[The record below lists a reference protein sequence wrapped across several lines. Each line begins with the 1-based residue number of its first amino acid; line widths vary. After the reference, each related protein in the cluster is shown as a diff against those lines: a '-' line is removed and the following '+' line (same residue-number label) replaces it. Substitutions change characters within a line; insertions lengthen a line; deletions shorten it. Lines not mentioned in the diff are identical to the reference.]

1 MAEKK
6 DMQSLMTLGKCVIGI
21 ILIYLFIY
29 LFFGL
34 HSKQLGE
41 LSLLAYICGSA
52 PPCHSSK
59 KTKKNSQIAQ
69 WNGATISRKIR
80 AGRNGV
86 CCESFAGSR
95 AGRNK
100 TTPLSAPSGGRQGTG
115 EIPTMQPIKPKHA
128 SHANDVH
135 HFRQRPLDPR
145 INPRPPPCFLSTF
158 SHPSTRSHLI
168 LQHFS
173 NLDAS
178 VLWGRIWVPV
188 R

>member
-1 MAEKK
+1 MLSEL
-6 DMQSLMTLGKCVIGI
+6 SW
-21 ILIYLFIY
+21 FIY
-29 LFFGL
+29 LFFIFWTALQTAGRT
-34 HSKQLGE
+34 
-41 LSLLAYICGSA
+41 LAVGIHLWQRSTV
-52 PPCHSSK
+52 SFLK
-59 KTKKNSQIAQ
+59 KNKKKNSQIAQ

>member
-1 MAEKK
+1 
-6 DMQSLMTLGKCVIGI
+6 MQSLMTLGKCVIGI
-21 ILIYLFIY
+21 ILIYLFIFY
-29 LFFGL
+29 FLDCTPNSWENSRCWHTSVAAL
-34 HSKQLGE
+34 HRVIPQ
-41 LSLLAYICGSA
+41 
-52 PPCHSSK
+52 K
-59 KTKKNSQIAQ
+59 KKKKNSQIAQ

-115 EIPTMQPIKPKHA
+115 EIPTMQPITPKHA
-128 SHANDVH
+128 SHAIDVH

-173 NLDAS
+173 YLDAS

>member
-1 MAEKK
+1 MLSEL
-6 DMQSLMTLGKCVIGI
+6 SW
-21 ILIYLFIY
+21 FIY
-29 LFFGL
+29 LFFIFWTALQTAGRTL
-34 HSKQLGE
+34 AVGIHLWQRSTVSFLKKKQ
-41 LSLLAYICGSA
+41 
-52 PPCHSSK
+52 K
-59 KTKKNSQIAQ
+59 KTVRLLSGTVPRYQEKYVQAET
-69 WNGATISRKIR
+69 A
-80 AGRNGV
+80 
-86 CCESFAGSR
+86 FAVKVLQ